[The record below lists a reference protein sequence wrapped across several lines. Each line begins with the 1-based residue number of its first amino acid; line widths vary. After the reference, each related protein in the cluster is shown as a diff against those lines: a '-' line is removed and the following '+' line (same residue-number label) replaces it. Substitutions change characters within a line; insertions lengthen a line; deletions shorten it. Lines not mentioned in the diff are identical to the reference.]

1 MSGVDVRA
9 VTARRWLEEQFVP
22 TANPAASGQ
31 PQMPPQ
37 IPMKPRTRRGP
48 RFYKALA
55 VLLALPIAASF
66 SAAAPQSVAGRGGP
80 SCSSHAS
87 LTHPP
92 DSIRVL
98 RRQSGRIEA
107 VNFRKYVVTVMGK
120 EWPSYLPQSVVEAGA
135 VAVKQYAW
143 YHTVYTSRSSDGRC
157 FDVRD
162 GISDQLYKPNR
173 SRIRPDHYRALDAT
187 WNVTLRKS
195 GRFFMTGYRRGDK
208 VRCGRDVTG
217 YKLYARS
224 ATECARKGHGWQ
236 QILRTYYGP
245 GLELVGGRGGSGSS
259 TQATDSQ
266 APDGSTSTAPAPA
279 APASPAPASGE
290 VVAGS
295 SAQRLGNGRWAGRSP
310 GGVVQGAGFF
320 GSTIGGLGAALGRES
335 GGAAV
340 L

>member
-1 MSGVDVRA
+1 
-9 VTARRWLEEQFVP
+9 VP
-22 TANPAASGQ
+22 TAIPAAFAQ
-31 PQMPPQ
+31 PQ
-37 IPMKPRTRRGP
+37 IHLEPRDRRRGP
-48 RFYKALA
+48 GFYKALA

-66 SAAAPQSVAGRGGP
+66 AAATPAPVAGRAGP

-87 LTHPP
+87 LDRPP
-92 DSIRVL
+92 DTIRVL
-98 RRQSGRIEA
+98 RRQSGNIVT

-120 EWPSYLPQSVVEAGA
+120 EWPSYLPQPVVEAGA

-143 YHTVYTSRSSDGRC
+143 YHAVYSSRSSDGRC

-162 GISDQLYKPNR
+162 GTSDQLYKPNR
-173 SRIRPDHYRALDAT
+173 SRIRPDHYKALDAT
-187 WNVTLRKS
+187 WNVTLRKT

-259 TQATDSQ
+259 AQATDSQ
-266 APDGSTSTAPAPA
+266 APDSQAEPRAEPQ
-279 APASPAPASGE
+279 ASESAQPEAS
-290 VVAGS
+290 S
-295 SAQRLGNGRWAGRSP
+295 NAQRLGNGRRVGGSP